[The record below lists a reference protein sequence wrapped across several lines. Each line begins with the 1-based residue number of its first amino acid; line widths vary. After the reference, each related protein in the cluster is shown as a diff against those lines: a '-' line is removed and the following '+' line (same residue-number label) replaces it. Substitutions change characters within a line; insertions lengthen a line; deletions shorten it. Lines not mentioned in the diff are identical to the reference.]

1 MARKNKKPTRRI
13 TEAIVAPGNT
23 LGNFILFGQVNGSAV
38 QTRTTKIINFDV
50 ATGTFETYDAFYQ
63 VV

>member
-1 MARKNKKPTRRI
+1 MARKNKKPTYKI

-23 LGNFILFGQVNGSAV
+23 LGNYILFGQVDGSAV
-38 QTRTTKIINFDV
+38 QTHTTKIIDFDV
-50 ATGTFETYDAFYQ
+50 ATGTFETFNAYYQ